1 MSQVSRGSDFL
12 YLTRGLTKKIRVN
25 KSELVVTWGNL
36 ELAFANT
43 EELGIFVSA
52 LKYVDFAEDNN
63 TSSSGNGSASKT
75 EEEGRGKVA
84 SELSS
89 SFLSSLL
96 GAHWAIPASIS
107 IALVAAVSYQYL
119 KKKTS

>member
-1 MSQVSRGSDFL
+1 MPSFLPLSPQNRARLLFFLSLSQVSRGSDFL

-63 TSSSGNGSASKT
+63 TSSSG
-75 EEEGRGKVA
+75 
-84 SELSS
+84 
-89 SFLSSLL
+89 
-96 GAHWAIPASIS
+96 
-107 IALVAAVSYQYL
+107 VSCGV
-119 KKKTS
+119 T

>member
-1 MSQVSRGSDFL
+1 MSRGSDFL

-75 EEEGRGKVA
+75 EEEGRGKMA
-84 SELSS
+84 SESSS